1 MNSFNNPNPKIKK
14 YVFDSQNNEYSIG
27 SPDRINTDIEN
38 NLHSKLS
45 RENFNYSQS
54 DNQIRN
60 NNAYWKSNSKSN
72 LFTGK
77 YQDQGNSILNNEQE
91 GKFDSTNLN
100 TRDFLLN
107 LQDKTYELNAQMEEI
122 NKIKHINISLENT
135 IQILENES
143 NLLKEEL
150 QLANKRISN
159 FSTQENKF
167 SSKIN
172 QMKINFQ
179 STLDE
184 NSNLKLN
191 LKEKEKE
198 IERLNELVTEVQLP
212 SMENTKYS
220 LIKKEY
226 DDLVNEF
233 ENFKTEAFEKE
244 QQKNEKM
251 RKIHEDYKKEFSQLS
266 NSYKA
271 DIDAVTSQLNL
282 KVEEYLK
289 LSEAFQKINK
299 ENELFKE
306 NTTKEIEYLKE
317 DLEVKLKK
325 CTALDKKKLENEQLI
340 KDLNNKYTQLQDDLS
355 KKIKILK
362 DENEKLINENEK
374 FKREYKTEKGQKDL
388 NDKINSILKSDD
400 VNNLNLIKSRSNSNL
415 DTPNL
420 RGRVDTY
427 NNLNNKLNCS
437 IASIIKSGGKYKN
450 SSQSPIKQNLSF
462 IQNENTQPLVNN
474 YLENENKKLK
484 NLINTQINDI
494 NSLNQQLR
502 QDKNYF
508 DGIISQLKFSN
519 EEKSDEISSLVKK
532 IKKQSKIIIDK
543 EEEISQIKSL
553 LNEYKSSFQ
562 NEISNKNEEIF
573 QLKQACDKMLS
584 RVYSNMERA
593 LYG

>member
-14 YVFDSQNNEYSIG
+14 YIYDSQNNEYSIG

-54 DNQIRN
+54 DNQIKN
-60 NNAYWKSNSKSN
+60 NNAYYKSNSKSN
-72 LFTGK
+72 HISGK
-77 YQDQGNSILNNEQE
+77 YQDQGNFILNNEQD

-107 LQDKTYELNAQMEEI
+107 LQDKTYEINAQMEEI
-122 NKIKHINISLENT
+122 NKIKHINVSLENT
-135 IQILENES
+135 IQILENEN

-159 FSTQENKF
+159 FSTQENKI

-198 IERLNELVTEVQLP
+198 IEKLNELMNEIQLP

-220 LIKKEY
+220 LIKKEF

-233 ENFKTEAFEKE
+233 ENFKNESFEKE

-251 RKIHEDYKKEFSQLS
+251 RKIHEDYKKEFTQLS
-266 NSYKA
+266 SSYKA
-271 DIDAVTSQLNL
+271 DIEALTSQLNL

-289 LSEAFQKINK
+289 LSDAFQKINK

-306 NTTKEIEYLKE
+306 NTIKEIEYLKE

-325 CTALDKKKLENEQLI
+325 CTALDKKNLENEQLI
-340 KDLNNKYTQLQDDLS
+340 KDLNYKYTQLQDDLS

-362 DENEKLINENEK
+362 DENEKLINDNEK
-374 FKREYKTEKGQKDL
+374 LKREYKTEKGQKDL

-400 VNNLNLIKSRSNSNL
+400 INNLNLIKSRSNSNL

-462 IQNENTQPLVNN
+462 IQNENAQPLVNN

-484 NLINTQINDI
+484 SLINTQINDI

-502 QDKNYF
+502 QDKNYY

-519 EEKSDEISSLVKK
+519 EEKSDEISSLMKK
-532 IKKQSKIIIDK
+532 IKKQSKIIVDK
-543 EEEISQIKSL
+543 EEEISHIRSL

-573 QLKQACDKMLS
+573 QLKQACDKMLT